1 MIPKYN
7 KKQKNIKIWIQQEI
21 KDVVITIPA
30 YFNNTQR
37 YETIEAAK
45 IAGLNVIQII
55 NENTAAAIAYGLQ
68 QHLQNKNK
76 KNICVFD
83 FGGGTFEVTI
93 LEINNNKFN
102 IKDIGRWFSF
112 MVELI

>member
-7 KKQKNIKIWIQQEI
+7 KKQKNIKIWIQQE

-45 IAGLNVIQII
+45 IAGLNFIQII
-55 NENTAAAIAYGLQ
+55 NEPTTAAIAYGLQ
-68 QHLQNKNK
+68 
-76 KNICVFD
+76 
-83 FGGGTFEVTI
+83 
-93 LEINNNKFN
+93 
-102 IKDIGRWFSF
+102 
-112 MVELI
+112 

>member
-55 NENTAAAIAYGLQ
+55 NESTAAAIAYGLQ
-68 QHLQNKNK
+68 
-76 KNICVFD
+76 
-83 FGGGTFEVTI
+83 
-93 LEINNNKFN
+93 
-102 IKDIGRWFSF
+102 
-112 MVELI
+112 